1 MKTRPSS
8 YSIASQ
14 FGSQPWL
21 IQRAALPRTPAS
33 ITLPSASSNS
43 SVWQGSEGSLGGR
56 SQATS
61 QLERAPRYST
71 MRAPFLIVRVANA
84 PRPCVGDDRTVY
96 GRLARPGAIL
106 SVGRSIRRRRGTSA
120 AARGPAVSQAE
131 PGDRLQ
137 FVVTIRCYESLVT
150 ECGKSVL
157 ATVALP
163 QRREHRAHF
172 LVVVGGQPG
181 RGNELLDRRRPRGQQ
196 DLATLRG
203 PRLRHRL
210 GRSRAGLRNTVLD
223 VKRHRVLVARGDH
236 LDVGRAELLVA
247 QHRPQHCCGDRIRIG
262 TDDRLALQI
271 IELGVRLIL
280 VDQQKY
286 RV

>member
-56 SQATS
+56 SEATS

-84 PRPCVGDDRTVY
+84 PRPCVEDDRIVY
-96 GRLARPGAIL
+96 GRLTLCAGIVSFAPSARQRRAGAAAPA
-106 SVGRSIRRRRGTSA
+106 RRRDFL
-120 AARGPAVSQAE
+120 QAE

-137 FVVTIRCYESLVT
+137 LVVAIRRDESLVT
-150 ECGKSVL
+150 EGGERML
-157 ATVALP
+157 AAVALP
-163 QRREHRAHF
+163 QRRQHGAYF
-172 LVVVGGQPG
+172 L
-181 RGNELLDRRRPRGQQ
+181 
-196 DLATLRG
+196 
-203 PRLRHRL
+203 
-210 GRSRAGLRNTVLD
+210 
-223 VKRHRVLVARGDH
+223 
-236 LDVGRAELLVA
+236 
-247 QHRPQHCCGDRIRIG
+247 
-262 TDDRLALQI
+262 
-271 IELGVRLIL
+271 
-280 VDQQKY
+280 
-286 RV
+286 